1 VDPDDGQIGPG
12 SEPALYDRIGIGYD
26 GTRRADPGLA
36 GELHDHLGPAAGAVL
51 DLACGTGNYTSALA
65 ARGRRMIGL
74 DRSPQMLAQARLKG
88 AEPRVLAD
96 AVRLPFAEAAFTGAI
111 CVHAVH
117 HFPDLGTALA
127 EVGRVLA
134 PAARLVIFTGF
145 PGQIRGYWLNAYF
158 PQALERAAAL
168 VPSEDEIAQ
177 ALAAAGFRA
186 PRVLPWQVKPDLV
199 DLFMYAGKQRPE
211 LYFEPAVRRGISTFA
226 NLADAA
232 KVETGLARLRAD
244 LDSGRFEAVASGYD
258 SESEGDYSFM
268 VADKR

>member
-1 VDPDDGQIGPG
+1 
-12 SEPALYDRIGIGYD
+12 
-26 GTRRADPGLA
+26 LA

-51 DLACGTGNYTSALA
+51 DLACGTGNYSSALA
-65 ARGRRMIGL
+65 ARDRRMIGL

-96 AVRLPFAEAAFTGAI
+96 AARLPFAPAAFAGAI

-117 HFPDLGTALA
+117 HFADLGAALA

-145 PGQIRGYWLNAYF
+145 PDQVRSYWLNAYF

-168 VPSEDEIAQ
+168 VPSETKIAQ
-177 ALAAAGFRA
+177 ALAAAGFKE
-186 PRVLPWQVKPDLV
+186 PRVLPWQVTSDLA

-211 LYFEPAVRRGISTFA
+211 LYFDAAVRRGISTFA
-226 NLADAA
+226 NLATAA
-232 KVETGLARLRAD
+232 EVEDGLARLRAD
-244 LDSGRFEAVASGYD
+244 LDSGLFETIAAGYD
-258 SESEGDYSFM
+258 TAAGDYSFM
-268 VADKR
+268 IAEKA

>member
-1 VDPDDGQIGPG
+1 MDPDDGQIRPG
-12 SEPALYDRIGIGYD
+12 SGGALYDRIGVGYD

-36 GELHDHLGPAAGAVL
+36 GELHDHLGPAPGAVL

-96 AVRLPFAEAAFTGAI
+96 AARRPFAEAAFSGAI

-117 HFPDLGTALA
+117 HFADLRAALA

-145 PGQIRGYWLNAYF
+145 PEQVRSYWLNAYF
-158 PQALERAAAL
+158 PVALERAALL
-168 VPSEDEIAQ
+168 VPLETEIAQ
-177 ALAAAGFRA
+177 ALAAAGFGP

-199 DLFMYAGKQRPE
+199 DLFMYAGKHRPE
-211 LYFEPAVRRGISTFA
+211 LYFDTAVRRGISTFA

-232 KVETGLARLRAD
+232 EVEDGLARLRAD
-244 LDSGRFEAVASGYD
+244 LDNGRFETIAAGYG
-258 SESEGDYSFM
+258 STVGDYSFM
-268 VADKR
+268 IAGKA